1 MDSTMQNANENTP
14 VKQIEEKSFIQAKPW
29 QKALFI
35 TLLSLMSLTILLPLM
50 YVLSISLSS
59 DSAIVEYGY
68 RLVPVGFSTQAYRY
82 LLSAPGQILRAYWV
96 SIAATTCGTLL
107 GLFLTTT
114 LAYVMTRKDYV
125 LSRFTTF
132 FVFFTMLFTGGVVPT
147 YMVMKSVLG
156 LGNSFFALFIPYSV
170 SAWFTLLMKGFMQS
184 VPFDIIESGKID
196 GAGEMRV
203 FLQLVLP
210 LVKPALATIGLF
222 YVFLYWNDWWLAML
236 YMNTEAYVPIQY
248 LLYRMLNNLD
258 FILRNLSSSLSVD
271 ISSLPGEAVRMA
283 VALLA
288 AGPMLLVFP
297 FFQRYFVKGITVG
310 SIKG

>member
-1 MDSTMQNANENTP
+1 MDRAMDDTILKP
-14 VKQIEEKSFIQAKPW
+14 VEEISYIRAKPW
-29 QKALFI
+29 HKAVFI
-35 TLLSLMSLTILLPLM
+35 GILSLLSLTILLPLM
-50 YVLSISLSS
+50 YVVSISLSS
-59 DSAIVEYGY
+59 DMAIAKHGY
-68 RLVPVGFSTQAYRY
+68 RLIPTEFSLQAYRY

-96 SIAATTCGTLL
+96 SFAATASGTAL

-114 LAYVMTRKDYV
+114 LAYVMTRRDYA
-125 LSRFTTF
+125 LSRFTSF

-147 YMVMKSVLG
+147 YMVMKSVLN
-156 LGNSFFALFIPYSV
+156 LGNSFFALFIPYSL

-196 GAGEMRV
+196 GAGELRIFV
-203 FLQLVLP
+203 QLVLP
-210 LVKPALATIGLF
+210 LVKPAIATIGLF

-271 ISSLPGEAVRMA
+271 LSSLPGEAVRMA